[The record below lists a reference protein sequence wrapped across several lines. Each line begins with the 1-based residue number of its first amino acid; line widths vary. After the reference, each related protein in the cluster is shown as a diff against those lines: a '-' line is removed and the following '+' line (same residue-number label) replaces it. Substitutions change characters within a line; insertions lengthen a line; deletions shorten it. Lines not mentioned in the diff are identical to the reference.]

1 MIKFICDTWYS
12 DIIISKVII
21 WKNFKVTVLTNK
33 FDYIEDSLFTAWSNM
48 EKEVPLIDDDL
59 ENGYNFDG
67 KFEVLDDDDD

>member
-33 FDYIEDSLFTAWSNM
+33 FDNSEDSLFTAWSNM

-59 ENGYNFDG
+59 ENDYNFDG
-67 KFEVLDDDDD
+67 KIEVLDDDDD